1 MELDAPKEWW
11 EDEQIFRPISE
22 WTLQK
27 NEWLDI
33 NQTPEDRP
41 PYAPELYDLENG
53 QVTRDR
59 LNSEETD
66 EEFDWF

>member
-1 MELDAPKEWW
+1 VKEWW
-11 EDEQIFRPISE
+11 EEQPKFRAISE

-33 NQTPEDRP
+33 DERSEDRP
-41 PYAPELYDLENG
+41 PYQPQEIDDDDE
-53 QVTRDR
+53 VEVSDR

-66 EEFDWF
+66 EEFDWFNP